1 MKLRRQMKDIAEA
14 IGGAGYALVPPRK
27 RPRLTTAPQRV
38 PGLSYPRELQP
49 GTNNWGRRW
58 PGAPWQPVVELW

>member
-1 MKLRRQMKDIAEA
+1 MDTTQFTLVLKPPPPKKKLHSI
-14 IGGAGYALVPPRK
+14 
-27 RPRLTTAPQRV
+27 TAPQRV